1 MARIRYQSG
10 STTITFLTSCQQ
22 SVSSAYGTC
31 YIRSTRLKGA
41 WLALTKLGA
50 AKSVCVLAT
59 AHLVASWATVMGY
72 QK

>member
-10 STTITFLTSCQQ
+10 SPTITFFDELPAVSVRLTGPVPYEAQK
-22 SVSSAYGTC
+22 
-31 YIRSTRLKGA
+31 RA

-50 AKSVCVLAT
+50 AKSVCALAT